1 MLVSDCVALRLLLL
15 GLVVTWLVTG
25 FPGLTTKVGR
35 VWSTSDC
42 HCGRGL
48 PPAFT
53 GRRAVLDRRP
63 RASLFGV
70 APRRGCL
77 DLHQADAAQVAWSAV
92 RLNSQEPVGAMSA
105 GTCAG
110 HAENQVEHAP
120 DQHAETRPGDDV
132 QWEVRAEVQAR

>member
-63 RASLFGV
+63 ELRCLGL
-70 APRRGCL
+70 PRDG
-77 DLHQADAAQVAWSAV
+77 DAWTYIKPMLRRS
-92 RLNSQEPVGAMSA
+92 
-105 GTCAG
+105 
-110 HAENQVEHAP
+110 
-120 DQHAETRPGDDV
+120 PGP
-132 QWEVRAEVQAR
+132 RSG